1 MSDFTLTVPEDVLAV
16 ARQIVQVTEQP
27 VEEVLLSRL
36 KNALP
41 VPVLPPD
48 EEAELDALKH
58 LSDDALWTIA
68 REKMAANLQEW
79 LQALMD
85 KNSSGTIS
93 TEEYTELEGLVERG
107 PRLMLRKSEAA
118 AILTRRGYR
127 VPPEA

>member
-68 REKMAANLQEW
+68 REKMAADLQEW

-107 PRLMLRKSEAA
+107 QRLMLRKSEAA